1 MLCSWALI
9 TLLGTATS
17 RAQSPTRLTVD
28 IPPQPLA
35 AALAAYARQTG
46 LQVLYVSELVLNKAS
61 KGARAGVAPDAALT
75 QLLAGSGL
83 RFEFLNERSV
93 RIFAAMPTPPPGPAP
108 QKDDHHGSESL
119 TSIEEILVTAAQR
132 DEPQGLVPISMGVW
146 TSQAIDMA
154 GAKYFGTIADLT
166 PGVEFDSYPDYGAG
180 IETNIA
186 IRGVNSKDGST
197 TGVYIDDT
205 PIPMDPGSSFGRE
218 YPMLFDLKRIEVLRG
233 PQGVLYGE
241 GTEGGTVRFI
251 TVQPALS
258 SHSGFANAEIAATS
272 RSATTYEVGAA
283 GGGSASSGAAGMR
296 LGGWLRH
303 DGGYVDRVNPYTG
316 AIVDENA
323 NWMRSEAGNAAVTI
337 VSNESLQITPSFRYQ
352 ATDINDTSAF
362 FLSLSDPAHGVLRN
376 GSGLA
381 QYYSDRFSLASLKI
395 AAAFGF
401 ADLSSSTAYIRRD
414 ASALEDNATLDG
426 LNQPGYAAAKGNP
439 VSLYQTVISQELRLA
454 SPDEAGRLRWIVGA
468 SYVHA
473 RYQEYQDIATS
484 ALADGGAL
492 TGRQQVDRLRSQ
504 LGAYGELDLR
514 LRQRLRGSVGVRV
527 ERDSYNSLQQVEPFL
542 PVVGE
547 QDFSIK
553 GASTSVTPRFNLTY
567 QADAGSL
574 YYATVAK
581 GYRMGG
587 PNNTVGVACPVSTP
601 LTYEP
606 DYIWSYEIGSKKNPL
621 GGRLRVDA
629 SVFYMAWWD
638 MQIPIPL
645 TNCGF
650 SFTVNAGAA
659 TSKGFDLGL
668 QAAVSEHFKLAL
680 TAAYTDTH
688 YDETVT
694 LNNQIVVSRGDAV
707 GALPLV
713 VAPWSVTSSATYE
726 IALRDALVTLS
737 AQDNYDSRNPG
748 PFSSDNPLAV
758 TYAPSRRANPPTN
771 VLNLRGMAAWSSFE
785 ISLFINN
792 ALDSQPTLQVRNHV
806 STSSLLYATTFR
818 PRTVGLAC
826 KIQF

>member
-1 MLCSWALI
+1 MGSSALRQRHSRLLVGSMLCSWALI
-9 TLLGTATS
+9 TLLGAGAS
-17 RAQSPTRLTVD
+17 RAQSPTRLTVA

-46 LQVLYVSELVLNKAS
+46 LQVLYVSEIVRNKAS
-61 KGARAGVAPDAALT
+61 KGALAGVAPDAALS
-75 QLLAGSGL
+75 QLLAGTGL

-93 RIFAAMPTPPPGPAP
+93 RIVAAKPTSPSGPAP
-108 QKDDHHGSESL
+108 QKDDHQGSDSL
-119 TSIEEILVTAAQR
+119 TSLEEILVTAAQR

-154 GAKYFGTIADLT
+154 GAKYFGAIADLT

-251 TVQPALS
+251 TVPPALS
-258 SHSGFANAEIAATS
+258 SRSGFANGEVAATS
-272 RSATTYEVGAA
+272 RSAANYEVGAA
-283 GGGSASSGAAGMR
+283 SGGPVSSGVGVR

-303 DGGYVDRVNPYTG
+303 DGGFVDRVNPYTG
-316 AIVDENA
+316 AMVDENA
-323 NWMRSEAGNAAVTI
+323 NWTRSEAGNAAVTI

-352 ATDINDTSAF
+352 ATNINDTSAF

-395 AAAFGF
+395 AATFGF
-401 ADLSSSTAYIRRD
+401 ADLSSATAYIRRD

-426 LNQPGYAAAKGNP
+426 LNQPGYEAAKGNP
-439 VSLYQTVISQELRLA
+439 VSLHQTVLSEELRLA

-473 RYQEYQDIATS
+473 RYKENQDIATS

-527 ERDSYNSLQQVEPFL
+527 ERDSYDSLQQVEPFP

-547 QDFSIK
+547 QDFSII
-553 GASTSVTPRFNLTY
+553 GASTPVTPRFNLTY

-601 LTYEP
+601 LTYRP
-606 DYIWSYEIGSKKNPL
+606 DYIWSFETGAKKNML
-621 GGRLRVDA
+621 GGRLHVDG
-629 SVFYMAWWD
+629 SVFYMAWQD

-659 TSKGFDLGL
+659 TSKGFDLGV

-680 TAAYTDTH
+680 TAAYTDAH

-713 VAPWSVTSSATYE
+713 VAPWSVTGSAAYE
-726 IALRDALVTLS
+726 MAFRDALVTLS
-737 AQDNYDSRNPG
+737 AQDTYNSRNPG

-758 TYAPSRRANPPTN
+758 TYAPAVKPIRLPICS
-771 VLNLRGMAAWSSFE
+771 
-785 ISLFINN
+785 IS
-792 ALDSQPTLQVRNHV
+792 
-806 STSSLLYATTFR
+806 
-818 PRTVGLAC
+818 GE
-826 KIQF
+826 

>member
-1 MLCSWALI
+1 MGSSAFRQRHSRLLVGSMLCSWALI
-9 TLLGTATS
+9 TLLGTAAS

-46 LQVLYVSELVLNKAS
+46 LQVLYVSEIVRKKAS
-61 KGARAGVAPDAALT
+61 KGARAGVTPDAALT
-75 QLLAGSGL
+75 QLLAGTGL

-93 RIFAAMPTPPPGPAP
+93 RIVVAKPTPPSGPAP
-108 QKDDHHGSESL
+108 QKDDHQGGESL

-132 DEPQGLVPISMGVW
+132 DEPQSLVPISMGVW
-146 TSQAIDMA
+146 TPQAIDMA
-154 GAKYFGTIADLT
+154 GAKYFGAIADLT

-197 TGVYIDDT
+197 TGDLHRRHTDSDGSGQQLRSRVPDALRPQADRGT
-205 PIPMDPGSSFGRE
+205 AGPSGRVVWRRCRRGSGPIHHRA
-218 YPMLFDLKRIEVLRG
+218 
-233 PQGVLYGE
+233 
-241 GTEGGTVRFI
+241 TGTVVLQRLC
-251 TVQPALS
+251 QWRS
-258 SHSGFANAEIAATS
+258 CCDS
-272 RSATTYEVGAA
+272 RSATSYEVGAA
-283 GGGSASSGAAGMR
+283 GGGPVSSGVAGLR

-303 DGGYVDRVNPYTG
+303 DGGFVDRVDPYTG
-316 AIVDENA
+316 AIVDKNA

-337 VSNESLQITPSFRYQ
+337 VPNESLQITPSFRYQ

-395 AAAFGF
+395 AAALGF
-401 ADLSSSTAYIRRD
+401 ADLSSVTAYIQRD

-426 LNQPGYAAAKGNP
+426 LNQSGYAAAKGDP
-439 VSLYQTVISQELRLA
+439 VWLDQTVLSQELRLA
-454 SPDEAGRLRWIVGA
+454 SSDQAARLRWIVGA

-473 RYQEYQDIATS
+473 HYEENQDIATS

-504 LGAYGELDLR
+504 LGAYVELDLR
-514 LRQRLRGSVGVRV
+514 LRQRLTASVGVRV
-527 ERDSYNSLQQVEPFL
+527 ERDSYDSFQQVDPFP

-547 QDFSIK
+547 QDFSIN
-553 GASTSVTPRFNLTY
+553 GAATPVTPRFNLTY

-587 PNNTVGVACPVSTP
+587 PNNTVGVACPVGTP
-601 LTYEP
+601 LTYRP
-606 DYIWSYEIGSKKNPL
+606 DYVWSYEIGAKNTLL
-621 GGRLRVDA
+621 GGHLQVDS
-629 SVFYMAWWD
+629 SVFYIAWQD

-668 QAAVSEHFKLAL
+668 QAAVS
-680 TAAYTDTH
+680 D
-688 YDETVT
+688 
-694 LNNQIVVSRGDAV
+694 
-707 GALPLV
+707 
-713 VAPWSVTSSATYE
+713 
-726 IALRDALVTLS
+726 
-737 AQDNYDSRNPG
+737 
-748 PFSSDNPLAV
+748 
-758 TYAPSRRANPPTN
+758 
-771 VLNLRGMAAWSSFE
+771 
-785 ISLFINN
+785 IS
-792 ALDSQPTLQVRNHV
+792 
-806 STSSLLYATTFR
+806 SSLSLRPIPMPTTMR
-818 PRTVGLAC
+818 P
-826 KIQF
+826 